1 MCEMSQRERGYIHLF
16 WQCKYISR
24 FWSCIAKELS
34 GIFKTKVSLFLL
46 GLPSKS
52 VSLPSLKFK
61 LLDKLL
67 LLARKCILLRWIR
80 DKPPTVTMWYK
91 EIFSV
96 LPHERISAV
105 MKGNGQLFLII
116 WKPLIDYLPSESLDL
131 LSKGFSYL
139 NWKPSGQN
147 TDTGHSHPGWRWT

>member
-1 MCEMSQRERGYIHLF
+1 MPQNLLLLAARSLPISFPPSIRNKMDPGLSPLCVKCLRERGDYIHLF
-16 WQCKYISR
+16 WQCKYISQ

-116 WKPLIDYLPSESLDL
+116 
-131 LSKGFSYL
+131 
-139 NWKPSGQN
+139 
-147 TDTGHSHPGWRWT
+147 